1 MRRGWLAAGLFTMTL
16 TTAARDAHAQG
27 GTTVTAASDG
37 EKARAQDLYK
47 SGALSFEFRRYD
59 DALAKFKASYG
70 VVRSPN
76 THLMVARS
84 LVELGQKV
92 EAFNELVETES
103 EARAAGDRYAD
114 AGNKAAELRASLVK
128 DVAVIT
134 VQVTGAESA
143 GAAATVLVAGEDWP
157 RQRWNVPR
165 AMQPASLEI
174 IGRYHGA
181 ERDKKSVQVEV
192 GTPKT
197 VTVDVGAP
205 VAPPVD
211 PLPSPKKA
219 PVDESEPG
227 GSALLP
233 LAAISAGIGA
243 GGITVFAAFGLMNQ
257 STYDSLVAQ
266 CPNGCQGASIQEK
279 VDDGKTQQTIANVG
293 LVVGA
298 VGVAAAATFLIL
310 ELTSEDEAPAS
321 AGVTRLGV
329 GPGGAR
335 VEGRF

>member
-233 LAAISAGIGA
+233 LAATSKPPSASQRRDP
-243 GGITVFAAFGLMNQ
+243 TAARQ
-257 STYDSLVAQ
+257 SPATPRPQHRGESPPPA
-266 CPNGCQGASIQEK
+266 PPARAS
-279 VDDGKTQQTIANVG
+279 
-293 LVVGA
+293 
-298 VGVAAAATFLIL
+298 
-310 ELTSEDEAPAS
+310 SPAS
-321 AGVTRLGV
+321 PTARATPSPSTPPTPSATR
-329 GPGGAR
+329 R
-335 VEGRF
+335 SHRRRTR